1 MIVVDANI
9 ILYCFSETPATA
21 AAREARRRDSDW
33 IVPALWRFEILNAL
47 SVLHRSGAVTAPQ
60 AAQIF
65 ASADEVL
72 QGREKPVDG
81 VRILELSERLGIT
94 GYDAAYVALALQ
106 SGVDLVTE
114 DRRLL
119 RAAAPAARSMA
130 DFLGA
135 SGGSVLREP
144 GVPYTAPR
152 RPRSRRTPKA
162 AHRV

>member
-9 ILYCFSETPATA
+9 ILYCFSDTPATA
-21 AAREARRRDSDW
+21 AAREVRRRDPDW

-47 SVLHRSGAVTAPQ
+47 SVLRRSGAVTASQ

-65 ASADEVL
+65 SSADEVL
-72 QGREKPVDG
+72 QGREKQVDG
-81 VRILELSERLGIT
+81 VRILELAERLGIT

-130 DFLGA
+130 DFLSA
-135 SGGSVLREP
+135 SGGSILRES
-144 GVPYTAPR
+144 GLPYTAPR
-152 RPRSRRTPKA
+152 RPRSRRTPA
-162 AHRV
+162 TRA